1 MKHQKLQMIKPFQN
15 LIKHRVDSSVLLR
28 AHHGHGTF
36 NLIVYSP
43 LISNFNQ
50 SSSKFSTTAV
60 VRNPSDQQANYL
72 DDDETHRAGVR
83 IEGPWQVHV
92 LGALPLRSISRLYG
106 SLNSYTLPVWFRV
119 PGYKIYSWLF
129 GVNLDEIEVQDL
141 RQFTSLNDFFLR
153 RLRPEVRP
161 IDEHSI
167 LVSPS
172 DGRVVNFGMIEGR
185 RVASVKGMSAI
196 DALLV
201 GDPKR
206 RSSLS
211 SSKTLD
217 QKNRSNHQESLVSDS
232 EFANINDISYS
243 VDQLVGSQTQSDS
256 RSLRGDSG
264 TQQSKVM
271 TDFVEGEL
279 ERLPR
284 EKHKMFFFVVYLA
297 PGDYHRFHSPTDW
310 LERELFSVSPWMVGK
325 LADLFVLNERV
336 ALLGRWTHG
345 FFSMTPVGATNVGS
359 IIINFDKDLKTNS
372 PHYYKNYKDEVY
384 QEALYFNTIKGSIN
398 DDDGGN
404 EGKRVC
410 KGEEIGGFSLG
421 STIVLVFEAPENFEF
436 VIKKGESVKFGQRIG
451 NLKE

>member
-1 MKHQKLQMIKPFQN
+1 MYDCRLRVRLKKTRLDLKP
-15 LIKHRVDSSVLLR
+15 IPIWIGATLLVFLTYLKR
-28 AHHGHGTF
+28 
-36 NLIVYSP
+36 
-43 LISNFNQ
+43 Q
-50 SSSKFSTTAV
+50 EQ
-60 VRNPSDQQANYL
+60 DQRSR
-72 DDDETHRAGVR
+72 DGAGVR

-119 PGYKIYSWLF
+119 PGYNIYSWLF

-196 DALLV
+196 

-217 QKNRSNHQESLVSDS
+217 QKNRSNDQESLVSDS

-256 RSLRGDSG
+256 RSLRKYDSSRSGLTLPSDSG

-310 LERELFSVSPWMVGK
+310 LVERRRHFPGKSLFFKKKEKLNLYVKRELFSVSPWMVGK

-398 DDDGGN
+398 DDDRGN